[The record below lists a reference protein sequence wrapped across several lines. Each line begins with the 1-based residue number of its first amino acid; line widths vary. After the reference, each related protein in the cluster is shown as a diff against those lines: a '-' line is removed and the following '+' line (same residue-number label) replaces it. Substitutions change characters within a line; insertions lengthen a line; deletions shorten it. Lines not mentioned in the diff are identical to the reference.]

1 MSQYHLDGFALVVG
15 GAGGIGRE
23 VAYSFAEAGV
33 KGVLLADINAS
44 SVEEATMKTKS
55 LASNPSCRCI
65 STTVDV
71 TDIKSVEE
79 MVSLMVK
86 QFGRID
92 YCVNAAGVD
101 TTIYCPIDQTDPD
114 DYDRV
119 MAINTRGMFFVI
131 RAVAK
136 VMKSQ
141 EPTIIN
147 LGRHGNRDAGRGSI
161 VNVSSTMAVLAVEGK
176 ISYATSKHA
185 ITGITKAAVMDYKS
199 AGIRTNQVCP
209 IWVRTPMFTEE
220 CRKVPQTPQIVESLS
235 SVKRPIEPDE
245 VAAACLYLCTPGAVA
260 VNGLTLTIDTGLTAG
275 PMIV

>member
-1 MSQYHLDGFALVVG
+1 MFLQ

-92 YCVNAAGVD
+92 YCVNAAGV
-101 TTIYCPIDQTDPD
+101 
-114 DYDRV
+114 
-119 MAINTRGMFFVI
+119 
-131 RAVAK
+131 
-136 VMKSQ
+136 S
-141 EPTIIN
+141 
-147 LGRHGNRDAGRGSI
+147 
-161 VNVSSTMAVLAVEGK
+161 
-176 ISYATSKHA
+176 
-185 ITGITKAAVMDYKS
+185 
-199 AGIRTNQVCP
+199 
-209 IWVRTPMFTEE
+209 
-220 CRKVPQTPQIVESLS
+220 
-235 SVKRPIEPDE
+235 
-245 VAAACLYLCTPGAVA
+245 
-260 VNGLTLTIDTGLTAG
+260 
-275 PMIV
+275 